1 MKFVISKKVQSKDY
15 EAEILEYIKQNPG
28 GVTITDIAS
37 GTEHSRNTVAKYISI
52 LENRSKIFRK
62 KIGAYYLYFM
72 GKQGYFPKE
81 ITISYYKA
89 ILAGLRKHFPDKEHT
104 FKQIGREA
112 LQYIDFSFGPTIKR
126 QMKVIKGSPIIKL
139 YFEIFKN
146 FYTSY
151 DLLQPTI
158 EISDPEI
165 DETGMKAK
173 YRFTKSEFLE
183 DTDEFIYHFHMA
195 VGIMEAIFSREIGR
209 TVECNIEDI
218 HISDKKEDSYIEI
231 SVDIK

>member
-1 MKFVISKKVQSKDY
+1 MKIRISKKNPNKDY
-15 EAEILEYIKQNPG
+15 ETETLEYIRHNPG
-28 GVTITDIAS
+28 GVTITDIAT
-37 GTEHSRNTVAKYISI
+37 GTEHSRNTIAKYVSI
-52 LENRSKIFRK
+52 LENKNKIFRK
-62 KIGAYYLYFM
+62 KIGAYHLYFV

-81 ITISYYKA
+81 ITTSYYKA
-89 ILAGLRKHFPDKEHT
+89 VLAGLKKHFPDKEEI

-139 YFEIFKN
+139 YFEVFKN

-165 DETGMKAK
+165 DETGMSAI
-173 YRFTKSEFLE
+173 YRFSNSEFLE
-183 DTDEFIYHFHMA
+183 NSDEFIYHFYMA
-195 VGIMEAIFSREIGR
+195 AGIMEVIFTREIGHP
-209 TVECNIEDI
+209 VECFVEKI
-218 HISDKKEDSYIEI
+218 HIADSKESSYVKI
-231 SVDIK
+231 SVNIK

>member
-1 MKFVISKKVQSKDY
+1 MKFAISKKNHGKDY

-28 GVTITDIAS
+28 GVTITDIAN

-52 LENRSKIFRK
+52 LKNKNKVFLR
-62 KIGAYYLYFM
+62 KIGAYHLYFI
-72 GKQGYFPKE
+72 GREGYFPKE
-81 ITISYYKA
+81 ITLTYYKA
-89 ILAGLRKHFPDKEHT
+89 ILAGLRKHFPDKEQV

-139 YFEIFKN
+139 YFEVFKN

-165 DETGMKAK
+165 DETGMRAK

-195 VGIMEAIFSREIGR
+195 VGIMEVILSREIGR
-209 TVECNIEDI
+209 PVECFIEKI
-218 HISDKKEDSYIEI
+218 HISDSKEDSYVEI
-231 SVDIK
+231 SVNIK